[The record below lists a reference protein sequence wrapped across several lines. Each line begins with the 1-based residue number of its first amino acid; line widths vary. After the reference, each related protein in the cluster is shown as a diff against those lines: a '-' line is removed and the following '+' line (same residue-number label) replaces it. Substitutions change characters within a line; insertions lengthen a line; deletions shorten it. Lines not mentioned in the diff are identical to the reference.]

1 MKKLLRQNQNRT
13 GGDPRG
19 TLTGQARA
27 VYFAYIWHGFFLAL
41 TMSMLDLNT
50 VFPALVS
57 ELTESKALFGLL
69 YSIMLGA
76 PLVFNLVFSHV
87 LKTRPYKKK
96 YLLLGI
102 YMRSAAFLGMALST
116 WLWGVSNPKLAMT
129 TFFFWVFLFSIS
141 AGFAGIAYADVMG
154 KVLAGAQRTRLYAVK
169 QFFGSVA
176 AFGGGF
182 VIAGLFKPGALA
194 FPNNY
199 ALSLGIGFIGLAV
212 ASIGFFGIR
221 EPMSPSPVRQPQ
233 GFLAYVRQVPGIIK
247 ADKTFRRFILIE
259 NMASFSVMALPF
271 YMLLAKERF
280 PEAGSYL
287 GPYLLV
293 QVTGTVLSSFVWG
306 RIAARA
312 AARVIVRSCIFMGA
326 AVPLIAILLI
336 RTNPVLYGIV
346 FFLIGFIISGRRIG
360 LEPYLLDIAP
370 EESRTEYL
378 GIRGSLNIL
387 SVILPFAGGLLI
399 SRIGFEPTFVLVSA
413 IMVLAGLLARNQET
427 MAHLP

>member
-1 MKKLLRQNQNRT
+1 MKKPLSQNRKPA
-13 GGDPRG
+13 GDDPHG
-19 TLTGQARA
+19 SMTGQVRA
-27 VYFAYIWHGFFLAL
+27 VYFAYIWHGFFLAV

-57 ELTESKALFGLL
+57 ELTASKALFGLL

-76 PLVFNLVFSHV
+76 PLIFNLVFSHV

-116 WLWGVSNPKLAMT
+116 WLWGVRNPKLAIT
-129 TFFFWVFLFSIS
+129 TFFAWVFLFSIS

-154 KVLAGAQRTRLYAVK
+154 KVLAGPQRTRLYAVK

-194 FPNNY
+194 FPDNF
-199 ALSLGIGFIGLAV
+199 ALSLGIGFVGLAV
-212 ASIGFFGIR
+212 ASIGFYGIR
-221 EPMSPSPVRQPQ
+221 EPMSPAPVRQPQ
-233 GFLAYVRQVPGIIK
+233 GFLAYVRQVPGIIR

-259 NMASFSVMALPF
+259 NLASFSVMALPF
-271 YMLLAKERF
+271 YMLYAKESF
-280 PEAGSYL
+280 DSASEYL

-306 RIAARA
+306 RVAARA

-326 AVPLIAILLI
+326 AIPLVALVLI

-346 FFLIGFIISGRRIG
+346 FFLVGFIISGRRIG
-360 LEPYLLDIAP
+360 FEPYLLDIAP
-370 EESRTEYL
+370 EENRTEYL

-387 SVILPFAGGLLI
+387 AVILPFAGGLLI
-399 SRIGFEPTFVLVSA
+399 SRFGYGPTFALVSA
-413 IMVLAGLLARNQET
+413 IMVLAGILAKNQAEPT
-427 MAHLP
+427 VLP